1 VSTLAPVPVEA
12 GFDRL
17 IALVTGAVSSDHS
30 KRAYHKALSDF
41 LNWWVALPVRPPLSK
56 ALVQDYTGVLRQ
68 RLAPSSINVRL
79 AAIRK
84 LASEA
89 ADNGLLAPELA
100 AGIAKVRGAK
110 RLGVRAGNWLTRE
123 QAGRLIEV
131 PSPSTLKG
139 QRDRAILALL
149 VACGLRRAEL
159 VSLEVGSFEQRE
171 ARWVLPDLAGKGGR
185 IRTVPVPG
193 FVKARVDAWIA
204 AAHLTEGPVFRS
216 VGKGGVLKAATMD
229 ENAVWLLVEK
239 HARAIGI
246 PKLTP
251 HDLRRTCAKLCRAA
265 GGDIEQIQ
273 LLLGHASIQTTERYL
288 GTRQNLVEAVNDRL
302 GLIHEEPVSAESKTA
317 AAEEEPE
324 QDDAVEGPRRIPSTR
339 GAKRRKRR
347 SSSPKSSAAQLRRD
361 GEFLD
366 AVLETSRRFGLG
378 VFGPA
383 IAPVESS
390 FHLRRRALPSRTR
403 SRRNGLRI
411 RSRSTRPSGPDP
423 GTAPR
428 LRADRVAL

>member
-1 VSTLAPVPVEA
+1 VSTLAPVLLEA
-12 GFDRL
+12 DFERL

-41 LNWWVALPVRPPLSK
+41 LGWWLALPVRPPLSK
-56 ALVQDYTGVLRQ
+56 AVVQEYAGVLRE

-100 AGIAKVRGAK
+100 AGIAKVKGAK

-123 QAGRLIEV
+123 QAGRLIEA
-131 PSPSTLKG
+131 PSPATLKG
-139 QRDRAILALL
+139 RRDRAILALL

-159 VSLEVGSFEQRE
+159 VSLKVGSFQQRE
-171 ARWVLPDLAGKGGR
+171 ARWVLPDLCGKGGR
-185 IRTVPVPG
+185 IRTVPVPS

-239 HARAIGI
+239 HARTIGVE
-246 PKLTP
+246 KLTP

-265 GGDIEQIQ
+265 GGDLEQIQ

-288 GTRQNLVEAVNDRL
+288 GTHQNLVEAVNDRL
-302 GLIHEEPVSAESKTA
+302 GLINEEPVPVESEAEA
-317 AAEEEPE
+317 VEIEPPA
-324 QDDAVEGPRRIPSTR
+324 DDAWESPPTIPFPRRR
-339 GAKRRKRR
+339 AKRRKRR
-347 SSSPKSSAAQLRRD
+347 SSSSKPSAAQLRRD

-378 VFGPA
+378 VFRPA
-383 IAPVESS
+383 TAPMESS
-390 FHLRRRALPSRTR
+390 FQLAADVQPRANNRWGSMDAIFID
-403 SRRNGLRI
+403 SW
-411 RSRSTRPSGPDP
+411 
-423 GTAPR
+423 
-428 LRADRVAL
+428 